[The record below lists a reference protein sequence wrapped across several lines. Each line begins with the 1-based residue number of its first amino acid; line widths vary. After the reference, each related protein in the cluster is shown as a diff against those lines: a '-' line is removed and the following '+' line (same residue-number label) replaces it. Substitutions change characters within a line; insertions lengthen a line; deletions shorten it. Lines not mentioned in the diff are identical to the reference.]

1 MTSLINWSLHLF
13 FRLSFYC
20 SRRSI
25 VCVCVPCI
33 YTQLAII
40 IVVCL
45 HAYTV
50 WIVES
55 LVLHNELAMFT
66 SAWPS
71 GLAVCKI

>member
-1 MTSLINWSLHLF
+1 MASLINWSLHLF
-13 FRLSFYC
+13 LDYH
-20 SRRSI
+20 SI
-25 VCVCVPCI
+25 AAGEALYVCVPCI